1 MMNFARTLLQHVGES
16 KARQTCCALLQM
28 LNYEWTIAA
37 LGRGVVNIQLSH
49 LQSLNLSLLIP
60 SIFPHSLLHTLLAT
74 SLYFLSFDCCMV
86 VLKKVPSSVF
96 IVIIMGNSVSCLCS
110 SATT

>member
-49 LQSLNLSLLIP
+49 LQALNLSLLIP
-60 SIFPHSLLHTLLAT
+60 SILPHSLLHTLLAA
-74 SLYFLSFDCCMV
+74 SLYFLSLIV
-86 VLKKVPSSVF
+86 AWLYLKRFPAQYS
-96 IVIIMGNSVSCLCS
+96 L
-110 SATT
+110 